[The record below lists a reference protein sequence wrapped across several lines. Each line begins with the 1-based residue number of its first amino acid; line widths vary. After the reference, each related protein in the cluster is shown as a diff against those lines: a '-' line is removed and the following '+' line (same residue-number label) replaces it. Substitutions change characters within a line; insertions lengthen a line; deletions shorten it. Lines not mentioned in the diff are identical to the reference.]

1 MTSLFVLALLG
12 CAIAMMFNDYQ
23 NQMLAQKWPFD
34 VQVFSGDAEDD
45 FREELEVLNRESEI
59 KELHACPVYQNGT
72 NAVNT
77 WLYTHLKVFGG
88 DYLNSDGTPNKDEIT
103 GEEIW
108 AYYRYDTYMALSDY
122 NRLREMAGLT
132 PAEVEEDE
140 YLLHIKER
148 VWDETG
154 DFTGELRVEGP
165 EGTLVPGGIYTE
177 PFSQDGH
184 NGADYLLIVSDKTA
198 GKMTPFYR
206 LLMVN
211 LTERAPENL
220 QQELDKVS
228 HEDSFEDIDI
238 YTDFDD
244 YMEINLCCLPLYLP
258 PSTWDWYSSVW
269 R

>member
-1 MTSLFVLALLG
+1 MHIL
-12 CAIAMMFNDYQ
+12 II
-23 NQMLAQKWPFD
+23 
-34 VQVFSGDAEDD
+34 ED
-45 FREELEVLNRESEI
+45 EEETR
-59 KELHACPVYQNGT
+59 
-72 NAVNT
+72 
-77 WLYTHLKVFGG
+77 
-88 DYLNSDGTPNKDEIT
+88 
-103 GEEIW
+103 
-108 AYYRYDTYMALSDY
+108 
-122 NRLREMAGLT
+122 REMTDFL
-132 PAEVEEDE
+132 ENS
-140 YLLHIKER
+140 LHR
-148 VWDETG
+148 VTAFTEFEHIINETG

-244 YMEINLCCLPLYLP
+244 YMESAGNPDSDIYP
-258 PSTWDWYSSVW
+258 D
-269 R
+269 